1 MLPRKELVP
10 RSSVVCFVSTTVSV
24 KYVCQIALDLH
35 AFFSAFDTYFSN
47 QGIRNFTNS
56 KIHAL
61 VCMNPF
67 GFVLLVVDQCSI
79 CSYTCY

>member
-35 AFFSAFDTYFSN
+35 AFFQRLTLTFQIKESVILQTVKFM
-47 QGIRNFTNS
+47 
-56 KIHAL
+56 HL
-61 VCMNPF
+61 
-67 GFVLLVVDQCSI
+67 FV
-79 CSYTCY
+79 